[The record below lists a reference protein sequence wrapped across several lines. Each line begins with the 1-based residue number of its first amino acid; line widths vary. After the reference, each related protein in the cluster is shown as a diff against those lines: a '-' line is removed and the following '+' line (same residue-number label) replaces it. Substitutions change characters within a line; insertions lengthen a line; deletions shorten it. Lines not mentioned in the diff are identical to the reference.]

1 MTKKTT
7 TTLKSPTAQTVAG
20 GSDAQE
26 KARDIHSEQ
35 GGAAAPT
42 EPAKPEDTGTGAPVA
57 SHASGISELTV
68 IVIAAAGP
76 MAELMLRMWQKAAA
90 PADIRIVPVL
100 SLAETMS
107 NIVADDLIPD
117 EFIFVPHGCF
127 PTARLT
133 LADLSLY
140 RQRILP
146 KGKRAWHTGLPMLMT
161 KEHLVDT
168 LKEFTDPVLP
178 VDEDFI
184 RHYNGIAHAGE
195 IPNQV
200 AFSFW
205 NAVGYVIR
213 PDFCP
218 AVLIDFLRLRKF
230 VCVTPEAFP
239 TAKPYFEEYAKR

>member
-1 MTKKTT
+1 MTKEATT
-7 TTLKSPTAQTVAG
+7 IPNSPTVQTAAG
-20 GSDAQE
+20 DSDAQE
-26 KARDIHSEQ
+26 KVRDVQSEQ
-35 GGAAAPT
+35 EGSIIP
-42 EPAKPEDTGTGAPVA
+42 PESAT
-57 SHASGISELTV
+57 HALGISEHTV
-68 IVIAAAGP
+68 IVIAAAGA

-100 SLAETMS
+100 SLAETMA
-107 NIVADDLIPD
+107 NIIADDLIPD

-140 RQRILP
+140 RRRVLP
-146 KGKRAWHTGLPMLMT
+146 KGKTAEHTGLPMLLT

-168 LKEFTDPVLP
+168 LKEFTDPVP
-178 VDEDFI
+178 PADEDFI
-184 RHYNGIAHAGE
+184 GRYNEIAHAGE

-200 AFSFW
+200 AFSFG
-205 NAVGYVIR
+205 NAVGYVTR

-239 TAKPYFEEYAKR
+239 TAQPYLEEYAKR

>member
-1 MTKKTT
+1 MTKEATT
-7 TTLKSPTAQTVAG
+7 IPNSPTVQTTAG
-20 GSDAQE
+20 DSDAQE
-26 KARDIHSEQ
+26 KVQDIQSEQ
-35 GGAAAPT
+35 EGSTTPS
-42 EPAKPEDTGTGAPVA
+42 EPAT
-57 SHASGISELTV
+57 HALGISEHTV
-68 IVIAAAGP
+68 IVIAAAGA

-100 SLAETMS
+100 SLAETMA
-107 NIVADDLIPD
+107 NIIADDLIPD

-140 RQRILP
+140 RRRVLP
-146 KGKRAWHTGLPMLMT
+146 KGKTIGYTGLPMLMT

-168 LKEFTDPVLP
+168 LKDFTDPVP
-178 VDEDFI
+178 PADEDFI
-184 RHYNGIAHAGE
+184 GHYNEIAHAGE

-200 AFSFW
+200 AFSFG
-205 NAVGYVIR
+205 NAVGYVTR

-239 TAKPYFEEYAKR
+239 AAKPYLEEYAKR